1 MTFKTVLITLLIAS
15 ALTLIARLLN
25 LPDHLHYYAACFGA
39 ALLASILTLSISRKL
54 QSGPT
59 QRNAP
64 TKAQP
69 ARTSQKAPSPGK
81 ASANNASPNNA
92 SPNKSAANKNSA
104 AMASGGKKE
113 FGSVKWFSASKG
125 FGFITRDSGDDIFVH
140 FRSIN
145 GEGHKLLREGQ
156 RVQFAVTTG
165 SKGLQAEDVS
175 ALASN

>member
-81 ASANNASPNNA
+81 ASANNA

>member
-81 ASANNASPNNA
+81 ASANNASPN
-92 SPNKSAANKNSA
+92 KSA